1 MVQDGETPAENPS
14 QLRSEL
20 EDISEQLLLLIKR
33 INKTNS
39 LSQVDEGLTFSDALA
54 NRDIL
59 HLKHGIYRNLA
70 QAATITQT
78 RHSKSEVKFNSTVAG
93 IRNTAGS
100 HEARACMTRQ
110 LG

>member
-1 MVQDGETPAENPS
+1 MKLAEALILRADCQKRIQQLETRLINNAMVQDGETPAENPS

-39 LSQVDEGLTFSDALA
+39 LSQVDEDLTFSNALA

-59 HLKHGIYRNLA
+59 HLKHGIYL
-70 QAATITQT
+70 
-78 RHSKSEVKFNSTVAG
+78 
-93 IRNTAGS
+93 
-100 HEARACMTRQ
+100 
-110 LG
+110 L